1 MRQKSWQEGQIH
13 AFEEF
18 GGVPRMWVPDNAATA
33 TDRAAAPRVTLV
45 NREYE
50 RFAEHYGA
58 AVLPARS
65 VGRATRAWPNRAST
79 WLSAGS
85 SGRPAR

>member
-18 GGVPRMWVPDNAATA
+18 GGVPLHVGARQRRHG
-33 TDRAAAPRVTLV
+33 DRSAAAPRVTLV

-58 AVLPARS
+58 
-65 VGRATRAWPNRAST
+65 
-79 WLSAGS
+79 
-85 SGRPAR
+85 GRPARPGPSAARQERGRIVRRPG